1 MCLYKKTPS
10 ILPDHPSTLNPSTIL
25 GPLTQGTLGEGFGD
39 FILIVVAMEAVTT
52 GDTALRSC
60 RLVIADFF
68 KIDQKSMK
76 KRIAVSTPLFIICMG
91 LLM

>member
-1 MCLYKKTPS
+1 MSLFQNKPGLVPS
-10 ILPDHPSTLNPSTIL
+10 NPSLLNPSSTL
-25 GPLTQGTLGEGFGD
+25 GPLTQDNLGEVFGD

-60 RLVIADFF
+60 RLVIADFL
-68 KIDQKSMK
+68 KIDQRTMK
-76 KRIAVSTPLFIICMG
+76 KRLIISIPLFVICIG